1 MSRSPEPQ
9 PEESGKKN
17 ANEVVIAVLGNKQ
30 FMDGVYQALEDERL
44 GKGVAFKDVK
54 RARGGH

>member
-1 MSRSPEPQ
+1 MSPTPQQQPDEPD
-9 PEESGKKN
+9 KKDPDK
-17 ANEVVIAVLGNKQ
+17 VVIGVLANKR

-54 RARGGH
+54 RASGGH